1 MHVPKVS
8 VILPVYGVERTLAA
22 CLDSVLA
29 QTEQNFEIICVNDA
43 SPDGSGEILWRYA
56 VNDPRIQI
64 VGHKTNRGLP
74 AARNSGLACAR
85 GEYLLFADTDDKI
98 HRQTL
103 ELTVRTAERYAAD
116 IVAFKAFPM
125 TEADRDGADDSTYGA
140 AEVSYVT
147 DAPFEAMLNKRVN
160 VFVWNKLY
168 RRRVFGGD
176 LRFNEQQRVSQDQ
189 GILPL
194 LMLRARRL
202 VQLKNR
208 LYYYFNNPESL
219 SNRVKPWTVTSHV
232 LEGYLFAG
240 YLERY
245 PVRSAC
251 RRRFRRYTAKSVF
264 QAVDIVF
271 SRVPQGSAD
280 EARLLD
286 LFVEEC
292 RKLLDSRTLALRDF
306 SAGRALVLT
315 VLLLS
320 KDYALARQLWAWLRR
335 AQNPF
340 RRLPDPGREPQL
352 LAPRLA

>member
-125 TEADRDGADDSTYGA
+125 TEADRDGADNSTYGA

-168 RRRVFGGD
+168 RRRVFGG
-176 LRFNEQQRVSQDQ
+176 
-189 GILPL
+189 GIP
-194 LMLRARRL
+194 
-202 VQLKNR
+202 
-208 LYYYFNNPESL
+208 
-219 SNRVKPWTVTSHV
+219 
-232 LEGYLFAG
+232 
-240 YLERY
+240 
-245 PVRSAC
+245 
-251 RRRFRRYTAKSVF
+251 
-264 QAVDIVF
+264 
-271 SRVPQGSAD
+271 
-280 EARLLD
+280 
-286 LFVEEC
+286 
-292 RKLLDSRTLALRDF
+292 
-306 SAGRALVLT
+306 
-315 VLLLS
+315 
-320 KDYALARQLWAWLRR
+320 
-335 AQNPF
+335 
-340 RRLPDPGREPQL
+340 
-352 LAPRLA
+352 